1 MLGCAKPLKAHLIF
15 WMQTFCLARK
25 QKIISAN
32 NEGFIRVM
40 KYSDS
45 NDDEWLLRFD
55 KKGNDVYRK
64 HSKVLIEPIAEGKDK
79 KKGRKTN
86 QVLHV
91 EREEGGG
98 QRK

>member
-1 MLGCAKPLKAHLIF
+1 
-15 WMQTFCLARK
+15 MQTFCLARK

-40 KYSDS
+40 MYSDS

-64 HSKVLIEPIAEGKDK
+64 HSKVLIESIAEGKDK

-86 QVLHV
+86 
-91 EREEGGG
+91 
-98 QRK
+98 

>member
-64 HSKVLIEPIAEGKDK
+64 HSKVLIEPIAEGNDK

-86 QVLHV
+86 
-91 EREEGGG
+91 
-98 QRK
+98 

>member
-1 MLGCAKPLKAHLIF
+1 
-15 WMQTFCLARK
+15 MQTFCLARK

-45 NDDEWLLRFD
+45 NDDGWLLRFD

-86 QVLHV
+86 
-91 EREEGGG
+91 
-98 QRK
+98 